1 MALTSKQRAELR
13 SKAHHLSAVVHVGQQ
28 GVTAD
33 LIGALDDALR
43 TQELVKVQIVRTAA
57 VTVREAAA
65 ALASETQSDVV
76 QTIGKTATFF
86 RQNPELEKERRRKAK
101 LAKEP

>member
-28 GVTAD
+28 GLTPDVVA
-33 LIGALDDALR
+33 ALDDALR

-57 VTVREAAA
+57 VTVRDAAG
-65 ALASETQSDVV
+65 ALAGETQADVV
-76 QTIGKTATFF
+76 QTIGKTATFY
-86 RQNPELEKERRRKAK
+86 RRNPELEKARRRT
-101 LAKEP
+101 